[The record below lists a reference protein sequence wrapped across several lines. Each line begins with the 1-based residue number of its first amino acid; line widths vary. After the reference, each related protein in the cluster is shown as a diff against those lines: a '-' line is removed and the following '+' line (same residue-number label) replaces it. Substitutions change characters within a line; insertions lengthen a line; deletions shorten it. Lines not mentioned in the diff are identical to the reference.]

1 MQRYI
6 DLLLS
11 SLGGENST
19 SGKLKL
25 SLTPQKCVMS
35 GAGEVVANEALAV
48 AEQLEKGT
56 ERRLWSKMKFS
67 TYFHSPDPLAV
78 ESGSSNLR
86 SMYVYMLHLQVLIF
100 QFSVVAGQSQEETYS
115 EQGSRKGT
123 CTRKSDFRN

>member
-48 AEQLEKGT
+48 AEGKN
-56 ERRLWSKMKFS
+56 
-67 TYFHSPDPLAV
+67 PLAV
-78 ESGSSNLR
+78 LPKPGRNVCR
-86 SMYVYMLHLQVLIF
+86 HVLGYFLLLWVIEKHHVKCAF
-100 QFSVVAGQSQEETYS
+100 VPS
-115 EQGSRKGT
+115 
-123 CTRKSDFRN
+123 

>member
-25 SLTPQKCVMS
+25 SLTHQKYVMS
-35 GAGEVVANEALAV
+35 GAGVVVVNEALAV

-86 SMYVYMLHLQVLIF
+86 SMYVQVLQVLIF
-100 QFSVVAGQSQEETYS
+100 KFSVVAGQSQEETYS